1 MFRTVIVMKTVDTD
15 KRQSA
20 DDFNNFVKPAIE
32 KNCAAQIISLENLGG
47 KLPLMLDRQF
57 STDALYLK
65 GDKMYGVSSRVQRN
79 QNWQTFTIRAE
90 RDSNARTE
98 LQKHSDALAKGEYLP
113 EITVQTYIND
123 GEITIGI
130 AWTADILDYIK
141 KNKTQA
147 KHTNNS
153 LDGQATF
160 LCVSWYDMQ
169 QKKYKLTIIHEKIKT
184 PSNKTE

>member
-1 MFRTVIVMKTVDTD
+1 MKTTDKD

-20 DDFNNFVKPAIE
+20 DDFQKMIAPVIE
-32 KNCAAQIISLENLGG
+32 KHCGATVIPIENLRG

-57 STDALYLK
+57 STDALYFK

-90 RDSNARTE
+90 RDTGKKTE
-98 LQKHSDALAKGEYLP
+98 LQKHSDAFAKGAYLP
-113 EITVQTYIND
+113 EITVQTYINN

-169 QKKYKLTIIHEKIKT
+169 QKKYKLTIIREKIKT